1 MWAVE
6 LNNRLM
12 MLEREAEAEENR
24 ILARLTAMVGGYAP
38 ELRMTFDARVGV
50 DALNARAVFAE
61 RFNCVEPEVVEEGI
75 DFVGARHP
83 LLMTSGRE
91 VIPIDVRISPGQR
104 GIVISGPNTG
114 GKTVALKTIGLLS
127 LMAQAGVPISLRGGR
142 KAADVRSAF
151 PGLCR
156 HQ

>member
-24 ILARLTAMVGGYAP
+24 ILGRLTAMVGGYAP
-38 ELRMTFDARVGV
+38 ELRMTFDAMVAL
-50 DALNARAVFAE
+50 DALNARALFAE

-75 DFVGARHP
+75 DFVDARHP

-91 VIPIDVRISPGQR
+91 VIPIDVRIGAGQR

-114 GKTVALKTIGLLS
+114 GETVALKTIGLLS
-127 LMAQAGVPISLRGGR
+127 LMAQAGGVVSGGAGR
-142 KAADVRSAF
+142 KGARVSRWFA
-151 PGLCR
+151 PNCGW
-156 HQ
+156 